1 MKIYTKIRK
10 PLLNSEYKDI
20 QNVEL

>member
-1 MKIYTKIRK
+1 MKIYTKMRK
-10 PLLNSEYKDI
+10 PLLISEYKDI